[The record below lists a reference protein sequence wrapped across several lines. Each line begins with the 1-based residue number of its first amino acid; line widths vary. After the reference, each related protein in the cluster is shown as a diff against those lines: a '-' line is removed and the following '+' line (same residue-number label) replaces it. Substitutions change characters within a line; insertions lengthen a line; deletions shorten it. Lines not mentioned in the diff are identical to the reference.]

1 MSTGNTSTE
10 NKYRYLSMKHSTR
23 LAILFCL
30 FTSQVYGQGCDI
42 RNLAFEGAGIRGI
55 AYAGVI
61 DELERQG
68 RLQGVEKVGG
78 TSAGAITAMMLSLGY
93 SAEEIAD
100 IISSTQFRKFND
112 GRFMFVGGFA
122 RMNSVYGWYRGDR
135 FTDWTA
141 KLIENKTGNPDITFQ
156 ELSTQGYKDLYITAT
171 SLNRQKLLVFSR
183 ENYPNMKVKDAV
195 RISISIP
202 LYFKAVFI
210 DSDGAVYKKPAAGQ
224 KLDVVVD
231 GGIIG
236 NFPIA
241 MFDAFVTDST
251 GKSHRVPDP
260 GTVGIRIDSDLQIE
274 SDAMTRELVPIDIR
288 SLNDYMAALYTLVL
302 ENLNRNE
309 LTEADWARTISVSS
323 VGMSPRIRKMSKD
336 EKNSLVQSGREYT
349 ANYLLRTCS
358 IHGQRDH

>member
-1 MSTGNTSTE
+1 
-10 NKYRYLSMKHSTR
+10 MKHAAL
-23 LAILFCL
+23 LAIILYL
-30 FTSQVYGQGCDI
+30 FTTQVCGQNCQI

-68 RLQGVEKVGG
+68 KLQGIEKVGG
-78 TSAGAITAMMLSLGY
+78 TSAGAMTAMMLSLGY

-112 GRFMFVGGFA
+112 GRFMFIGGFA

-135 FTDWTA
+135 FTDWTG
-141 KLIENKTGNPDITFQ
+141 KLIEAKTGNPDITFQ
-156 ELSTQGYKDLYITAT
+156 ELSAQGYKELYITAT
-171 SLNRQKLLVFSR
+171 SLNRQKLLVFSK

-210 DSDGAVYKKPAAGQ
+210 DSEGAVYKKPTAGQ
-224 KLDVVVD
+224 QLDVVVD

-236 NFPIA
+236 NFPITL
-241 MFDAFVTDST
+241 FDTFETDST

-260 GTVGIRIDSDLQIE
+260 GTVGVRIDSDLQIE
-274 SDAMTRELVPIDIR
+274 NDATTRELVPLEIR
-288 SLNDYMAALYTLVL
+288 SLNDYVAALYTLVL
-302 ENLNRNE
+302 ENLNRHE

-323 VGMSPRIRKMSKD
+323 VGMSPRIRKMSKE
-336 EKNSLVQSGREYT
+336 EKNSLVQSGRAYT
-349 ANYLLRTCS
+349 AIYLLRTCS
-358 IHGQRDH
+358 NHGQRNH

>member
-1 MSTGNTSTE
+1 
-10 NKYRYLSMKHSTR
+10 MKHYIK
-23 LAILFCL
+23 LAIVCCL
-30 FTSQVYGQGCDI
+30 LATQVYGQDCVI

-68 RLQGVEKVGG
+68 RLKGIEKVGG

-112 GRFMFVGGFA
+112 GRFMFIGGFA

-141 KLIENKTGNPDITFQ
+141 KLIEEKTGNPDITFQ
-156 ELSTQGYKDLYITAT
+156 ELSAQGYKDLYITAT

-210 DSDGAVYKKPAAGQ
+210 DSEGKVYKKTDAGQ
-224 KLDVVVD
+224 NLDVVVD

-236 NFPIA
+236 NFPIT
-241 MFDAFVTDST
+241 MFDAVVTDST
-251 GKSHRVPDP
+251 GKTQRLANH

-274 SDAMTRELVPIDIR
+274 EDALTKELVPIEIQ
-288 SLNDYMAALYTLVL
+288 SLNDYVAALYTLVI

-309 LTEADWARTISVSS
+309 LTEEDWARTISVSS
-323 VGMSPRIRKMSKD
+323 VGISPRIRKMSKD
-336 EKNSLVQSGREYT
+336 EKNSLVQSGREFT

-358 IHGQRDH
+358 IHD

>member
-1 MSTGNTSTE
+1 
-10 NKYRYLSMKHSTR
+10 MKNYVR

-30 FTSQVYGQGCDI
+30 LAPQVYGQDCEI

-61 DELERQG
+61 SELERHG
-68 RLQGVEKVGG
+68 KLQGIEKVGG
-78 TSAGAITAMMLSLGY
+78 TSAGAITAMMVSLGY

-112 GRFMFVGGFA
+112 GRFMFIGGFV
-122 RMNSVYGWYRGDR
+122 RMHKLYGWYRGDK

-141 KLIENKTGNPDITFQ
+141 KLIEEKTGNPDITFQ
-156 ELSTQGYKDLYITAT
+156 ELNALGYKDLYITVT
-171 SLNRQKLLVFSR
+171 SLNRQRLLVLSR
-183 ENYPNMKVKDAV
+183 ETYPNMKVKDAV

-210 DSDGAVYKKPAAGQ
+210 DSDGRVYKKPDAGQ
-224 KLDVVVD
+224 HLDVVVD

-236 NFPIA
+236 NFPIT
-241 MFDAFVTDST
+241 MFDTVVADSA
-251 GKSHRVPDP
+251 GRKQRIPNHS
-260 GTVGIRIDSDLQIE
+260 TVGVRIDSDSQIE
-274 SDAMTRELVPIDIR
+274 NDALTKELVPIEIR
-288 SLNDYMAALYTLVL
+288 GLNDYMAALYTLVI

-309 LTEADWARTISVSS
+309 LTEADWARTVSVSS
-323 VGMSPRIRKMSKD
+323 VGISPRIRKMSKE
-336 EKNSLVQSGREYT
+336 EKNSLIQSGREYT

-358 IHGQRDH
+358 IHN